1 MRAARERATL
11 ALPTQRIFSGRL
23 EAAHRAAA
31 SRLANAGA
39 IQRVWAKD
47 ASLWQADAGHA
58 AIIGNRLG
66 WIGVLDRMH
75 EGSRELQE
83 FGQRIRSSG
92 VRNIVLL
99 GMGGSSLAPEV
110 FALTF
115 AAPAANCRFFVLD
128 STDPDCI
135 RDVDRAID
143 IRETLFVVASKSG
156 KTIETLSQFL
166 YYHNRFQASG
176 IRLDGQNFA
185 AITDPGSYL
194 AQLASEYSFQRTFLN
209 PPDIGGRYSALS
221 YFGLVPAA
229 LWGVDLEG
237 VLTCAL
243 EMREFCGPSSSG
255 EHNPALQLGA
265 LLGAAAE
272 EGSDKLILLST
283 PCLVPLSN
291 WIEQLIAESTGKQG
305 KGIVPV
311 AGGVPWNAEVFGKGC
326 VVAVLSQE
334 GEDTA
339 ALDQAA
345 QTLKAAGAPLVEIR
359 LGGPAELGAEFFKW
373 EAATAIA
380 GAVLGI
386 DPFDEPNVQESKDRT
401 AKILEEFQ
409 SRGEMP
415 LGTPRLR
422 EAGIE
427 LFAEG
432 ATRRN
437 ISTLKLSETLRTF
450 FEQRKP
456 NDYAAVLAYVPR
468 NEANFALLGKIRET
482 LGNTL
487 RLPVLLG
494 FGPRYLH
501 SIGQLYKGGPA
512 TGMFLV
518 LTANHPHDVGIP
530 GAKYSFGQLQMAQAL
545 GDYESL
551 WTRNKPVLRLHL
563 TQGAAEGLRQL
574 QQTLGQA
581 LSSFRTANQ

>member
-1 MRAARERATL
+1 MG
-11 ALPTQRIFSGRL
+11 LPTQQIFSGRF
-23 EAAHRAAA
+23 EAAHRAAV
-31 SRLANAGA
+31 SQLENAGA
-39 IQRVWAKD
+39 MQKVWAKD
-47 ASLWQADAGHA
+47 ASLWRADSGHA
-58 AIIGNRLG
+58 KVIANRLG
-66 WIGVLDRMH
+66 WIGVLDKMRQ
-75 EGSRELQE
+75 ESGELQE
-83 FGQRIRSSG
+83 VARKIRNSG

-115 AAPAANCRFFVLD
+115 APPGAGCRFFVLD
-128 STDPDCI
+128 STDPDSI
-135 RDVDRAID
+135 RTVESAIDLRAI
-143 IRETLFVVASKSG
+143 LFIVASKSG
-156 KTIETLSQFL
+156 KTLETLSQFL
-166 YYHNRFQASG
+166 YFHNRFQTSG
-176 IRLDGQNFA
+176 VRLDGQNFI

-209 PPDIGGRYSALS
+209 PSDIGGRYSALS

-229 LWGVDLEG
+229 LWGVDLES
-237 VLTCAL
+237 VLTSAMQ
-243 EMREFCGPSSSG
+243 MRESCGPRAPG
-255 EHNPALQLGA
+255 ESNPALQLGA
-265 LLGAAAE
+265 LLGATAGQGA
-272 EGSDKLILLST
+272 DKLILLST
-283 PCLVPLSN
+283 PSLVPLSN

-311 AGGVPWNAEVFGKGC
+311 AGGVSVDTEVFANGC
-326 VVAVLSQE
+326 VVAVLSQK

-339 ALDQAA
+339 DLERAA
-345 QTLKAAGAPLVEIR
+345 QTLKAAGVPVVEIC

-380 GAVLGI
+380 GAVLAI

-415 LGTPRLR
+415 VGTPRLN
-422 EAGIE
+422 ESGIE

-432 ATRRN
+432 TTRRN

-456 NDYAAVLAYVPR
+456 NDYVGVLAYVER
-468 NEANFALLGKIRET
+468 NETNSRLLGIIRESLT
-482 LGNTL
+482 RAL

-512 TGMFLV
+512 TGVFLV
-518 LTANHPHDVGIP
+518 ITANHANDVPIP

-551 WTRNKPVLRLHL
+551 WTRNKPALRLHL
-563 TQGAAEGLRQL
+563 TQGASAGLPQV
-574 QQTLGQA
+574 QQVLGQA
-581 LSSFRTANQ
+581 LSSFRAAG